1 MRAILDTNVIVSAIY
16 FGGVLAR
23 ILGAW
28 GMESFELVVSP
39 PILDEYEEVC
49 ERMQP
54 VAPGVRYSPVLSL
67 IRAQATIVLAPPTGE
82 PISRD
87 RDDDKFIE
95 CAKMFDIPRPCI
107 VTGDKDLLVIDRRSE
122 IRIISP
128 RTFLA
133 EIE

>member
-16 FGGVLAR
+16 FGGVPAR

-28 GMESFELVVSP
+28 GLESFELVVSP
-39 PILDEYEEVC
+39 LILDEYEEVC

-54 VAPGVRYSPVLSL
+54 VAPDVRYSPVLSL
-67 IRAQATIVLAPPTGE
+67 IRARATIVVAHQTGE
-82 PISRD
+82 PLSRD

-95 CAKMFDIPRPCI
+95 CAMMFESPRPCI
-107 VTGDKDLLVIDRRSE
+107 VTGDKDLLVVDRRSD
-122 IRIISP
+122 IRIFTP

-133 EIE
+133 ELE